1 LRLETERG
9 IISNGVNKHGTRFL
23 LVGGKEDGVM
33 SYDVNLNFVF
43 WTPTKIVFGEN
54 TALDVAIEVENL
66 KCKKALI
73 VTDRELAKNTDIPE
87 RIKKVLGNL
96 CVGIFTDV
104 EPDSGI
110 HIVNQGAKLG
120 KELGVDC
127 IVSVGGGSAIDTAKG
142 IAIVLKEGGK
152 LQDYAGFQ
160 VLTRPQTPHI
170 VIPTTAGTGSEVTYV
185 AVIKDHEEGRKL
197 LFGDYNIL
205 PNVAILDPK
214 MTEGLPPR
222 LTAATGM
229 DAMCHAIEALHSL
242 QREPIADGMAL
253 HAIRLIKEF
262 LPRAVENGKDMTARG
277 EMLIAANMA
286 GIAFSNAQLGVVHA
300 LAHSIGARFK
310 VHHGLANSILLPSCL
325 RYNADACGEVY
336 LDILSALGV
345 NIEGIQPDKAGE
357 VAADKIIEFT
367 KRLGLPQ
374 RLRDVG
380 VPEKGLK
387 ECSEL
392 ALSDGAIVY
401 NPKLISES
409 TEVLKIYQQAW

>member
-1 LRLETERG
+1 
-9 IISNGVNKHGTRFL
+9 
-23 LVGGKEDGVM
+23 M
-33 SYDVNLNFVF
+33 PYDANLNFVF
-43 WTPTKIVFGEN
+43 WSPTKIVFGEN

-66 KCKKALI
+66 KCKKALV

-87 RIKKVLGNL
+87 KIKKVLGNL
-96 CVGIFTDV
+96 CVGVFSDV

-120 KELGVDC
+120 KELGADC

-142 IAIVLKEGGK
+142 IAILLKEGGK
-152 LQDYAGFQ
+152 LQDYVGFQ
-160 VLTRPQTPHI
+160 ILTRPQTPHI

-185 AVIKDHEEGRKL
+185 AVIKNHEEGRKL

-229 DAMCHAIEALHSL
+229 DAMSHAIEALHSL

-253 HAIRLIKEF
+253 HAIRLIKAF
-262 LPRAVENGKDMTARG
+262 LPKAVENGKDMMARG

-286 GIAFSNAQLGVVHA
+286 GIAFSNAQVGVVHA
-300 LAHSIGARFK
+300 LAHSVGARFK
-310 VHHGLANSILLPSCL
+310 VHHGLANSILLPACL

-336 LDILSALGV
+336 LDVLSALGV
-345 NIEGIQPDKAGE
+345 NIEGIQPDKTGD
-357 VAADKIIEFT
+357 VVADKIIEFT
-367 KRLGLPQ
+367 KKLGLPQ

-380 VPEKGLK
+380 VPEEGLK

-401 NPKLISES
+401 NPKFISDSE
-409 TEVLKIYQQAW
+409 EVLKIYQQAW

>member
-1 LRLETERG
+1 
-9 IISNGVNKHGTRFL
+9 
-23 LVGGKEDGVM
+23 M
-33 SYDVNLNFVF
+33 PYDANLNFVF
-43 WTPTKIVFGEN
+43 WSPTKIVFGEN
-54 TALDVAIEVENL
+54 TALDVSIEVENL
-66 KCKKALI
+66 NCKKALI
-73 VTDRELAKNTDIPE
+73 VTDRDLAKNTDVPG

-120 KELGVDC
+120 KELGADC

-142 IAIVLKEGGK
+142 MAILLKEGGK
-152 LQDYAGFQ
+152 LQDYVGFQ
-160 VLTRPQTPHI
+160 ILTRPQTSHI
-170 VIPTTAGTGSEVTYV
+170 VIPTTAGTGSEATYI
-185 AVIKDHEEGRKL
+185 AVIKDHEGGRKL
-197 LFGDYNIL
+197 LFGDYHIL

-262 LPRAVENGKDMTARG
+262 LPKAVENGKDMMARG

-286 GIAFSNAQLGVVHA
+286 GIAFSNAQVGVVHA
-300 LAHSIGARFK
+300 LAHSVGARFK
-310 VHHGLANSILLPSCL
+310 VHHGLANSILLPACL
-325 RYNADACGEVY
+325 RYNADACSEVY
-336 LDILSALGV
+336 LGILSALGV
-345 NIEGIQPDKAGE
+345 NIERNQSDQAGD
-357 VAADKIIEFT
+357 VVADKIIEFT
-367 KRLGLPQ
+367 KKLGLPQ

-380 VPEKGLK
+380 VPEEGLK

-401 NPKLISES
+401 NPKFISES

>member
-1 LRLETERG
+1 
-9 IISNGVNKHGTRFL
+9 
-23 LVGGKEDGVM
+23 M
-33 SYDVNLNFVF
+33 SYGADLNFIF
-43 WTPTKIVFGEN
+43 WCPTKIVFGEN

-73 VTDRELAKNTDIPE
+73 VTDRDLAKNTDIPE
-87 RIKKVLGNL
+87 RIKKALGNL
-96 CVGIFTDV
+96 CVGIFSDV

-110 HIVNQGAKLG
+110 HIVNQGAEFG
-120 KELGVDC
+120 KELEADC
-127 IVSVGGGSAIDTAKG
+127 LVSVGGGSVIDTAKG

-185 AVIKDHEEGRKL
+185 AVIKNHEEGRKL

-229 DAMCHAIEALHSL
+229 DAMSHAIEALHSL

-262 LPRAVENGKDMTARG
+262 LPKAVENGKDMMARG

-286 GIAFSNAQLGVVHA
+286 GAAFSNAQVGIVHA
-300 LAHSIGARFK
+300 LAHSVGARFK
-310 VHHGLANSILLPSCL
+310 VQHGLANSILLPACL

-345 NIEGIQPDKAGE
+345 NIEGIQPDQAGD
-357 VAADKIIEFT
+357 VVADKIIEFT
-367 KRLGLPQ
+367 KKLGLPQ

-380 VPEKGLK
+380 VPEEGLK

-401 NPKLISES
+401 NPKFISES

>member
-1 LRLETERG
+1 
-9 IISNGVNKHGTRFL
+9 
-23 LVGGKEDGVM
+23 M
-33 SYDVNLNFVF
+33 PYDANLNFLF
-43 WTPTKIVFGEN
+43 YSPTKIVFGEK
-54 TALDVAIEVENL
+54 TALDVGIEVENL

-73 VTDRELAKNTDIPE
+73 VTDQELAKNTNIPE
-87 RIKKVLGNL
+87 RIKKALGNL
-96 CVGIFTDV
+96 CVGIFSEV

-110 HIVNQGAKLG
+110 HIVNQGAKFG
-120 KELGVDC
+120 KELGADC

-142 IAIVLKEGGK
+142 MAILLKEGGK
-152 LQDYAGFQ
+152 LQDYVGFQ
-160 VLTRPQTPHI
+160 ILTRPQTPHI

-214 MTEGLPPR
+214 MTEGLPPT

-253 HAIRLIKEF
+253 HAIRLITEF
-262 LPRAVENGKDMTARG
+262 LPKVVENGKDMLARG
-277 EMLIAANMA
+277 QMLIAANIA
-286 GIAFSNAQLGVVHA
+286 GSAFSNAQVGMVHA
-300 LAHSIGARFK
+300 LTHSVGARFK
-310 VHHGLANSILLPSCL
+310 VHHGLANSILLPACL

-336 LDILSALGV
+336 LDVLSALGV
-345 NIEGIQPDKAGE
+345 NIEGIQPDKAGD
-357 VAADKIIEFT
+357 VVADKIIEFT
-367 KRLGLPQ
+367 KKLGLPQ

-380 VPEKGLK
+380 IPEEGLK

-401 NPKLISES
+401 NPKFISDSED
-409 TEVLKIYQQAW
+409 VLKVYQQAW

>member
-1 LRLETERG
+1 
-9 IISNGVNKHGTRFL
+9 
-23 LVGGKEDGVM
+23 M
-33 SYDVNLNFVF
+33 PYDVNLNFVF
-43 WTPTKIVFGEN
+43 WSPTKIVFGEN

-87 RIKKVLGNL
+87 RIKKLLGNL

-120 KELGVDC
+120 KELGADC

-142 IAIVLKEGGK
+142 VAILLKEGGK
-152 LQDYAGFQ
+152 LQDYVGFQ
-160 VLTRPQTPHI
+160 ILTRPQTPHI

-185 AVIKDHEEGRKL
+185 AVIKNHEEGRKL

-242 QREPIADGMAL
+242 QREPIADGIAL

-262 LPRAVENGKDMTARG
+262 LPKAVENGKDMMARG

-300 LAHSIGARFK
+300 LAHSVGARFK
-310 VHHGLANSILLPSCL
+310 VHHGLANSILLPACL
-325 RYNADACGEVY
+325 RYNADACDEVY
-336 LDILSALGV
+336 LDVLSALGV
-345 NIEGIQPDKAGE
+345 NIEGIQPDKAGD
-357 VAADKIIEFT
+357 VVADKIIEFT
-367 KRLGLPQ
+367 KKLGLPQ

-380 VPEKGLK
+380 VPEEGLK

-401 NPKLISES
+401 NPKFISES